1 MGISVEKVA
10 PKDIVIKTFSIMGSA
25 QAVITLIATIMHL
38 VDVLV
43 MVAINVPTYVQKS
56 IMIIGG
62 ITIQLELYLLI
73 ITTINFE

>member
-25 QAVITLIATIMHL
+25 QAVIALIATIMHL

-43 MVAINVPTYVQKS
+43 MVAINVPIRSKVNNDNW
-56 IMIIGG
+56 G
-62 ITIQLELYLLI
+62 ITIPLELYL
-73 ITTINFE
+73 

>member
-1 MGISVEKVA
+1 
-10 PKDIVIKTFSIMGSA
+10 MGSA

-56 IMIIGG
+56 IMII
-62 ITIQLELYLLI
+62 T
-73 ITTINFE
+73 NN

>member
-1 MGISVEKVA
+1 
-10 PKDIVIKTFSIMGSA
+10 MGSA
-25 QAVITLIATIMHL
+25 QAVIALIATIMHL